1 MTVPEWHESK
11 MAVRRQPA
19 GRGLTTISCLGRV
32 GASVSDEKLGLWT
45 IAYTTLHVSSQAIST
60 HIEPHSLSS
69 SMIRPAV
76 S

>member
-19 GRGLTTISCLGRV
+19 GSGLTTISCLGRV
-32 GASVSDEKLGLWT
+32 GASVSDDELGLWT
-45 IAYTTLHVSSQAIST
+45 FAYTANYVSLQFPE
-60 HIEPHSLSS
+60 EPLVYSLSS